1 MAIFTADMVTDPNT
15 GQSISRQEYFNR
27 YGNAGPTI
35 NERTISTNNNF
46 LQKARALYPGLPDS
60 FIQLFVNKWETTGD
74 AQQAISQTRQ
84 DPEYDNIFPGNKTDR
99 GQIRY
104 DEVTYYALQ
113 DSYIGTLAEYGIPKA
128 TSLNILQDRFVN
140 LLENEVSANEF
151 RQRVAAVY
159 QGIQQNIPEVQ
170 TFYADNFGI
179 DLDEQSIFLGALD
192 PTVGEDIVAGKI
204 TTAQIGGEARRA
216 GFTISLEEAERI
228 QQSGLSQ
235 AEARRLFAS
244 AERDLPRLQSL
255 QAQRGIEPGQQIRL
269 KEYTEAAIFQSPEE
283 LQQIQRLEEEQAAE
297 FAPIAGAAR
306 RGARITGIVEE

>member
-1 MAIFTADMVTDPNT
+1 M
-15 GQSISRQEYFNR
+15 E
-27 YGNAGPTI
+27 
-35 NERTISTNNNF
+35 EF
-46 LQKARALYPGLPDS
+46 LNKARALYPGLPDS
-60 FIQLFVNKWETTGD
+60 FINLYAQYWESTGD

-84 DPEYDNIFPGNKTDR
+84 DPQYDNIFPGNKTER

-104 DEVTYYALQ
+104 DEVTYFALE
-113 DSYIGTLAEYGIPKA
+113 DSYIGTLAEYGIPRQ

-140 LLENEVSANEF
+140 LIEGGVSALEF
-151 RQRVAAVY
+151 QQRVAEIY
-159 QGIQQNIPEVQ
+159 RGIQQNIPEVQ

-192 PTVGEDIVAGKI
+192 PTVGEDIVAGRI
-204 TTAQIGGEARRA
+204 TPAQIGGEARRA
-216 GFTISLEEAERI
+216 GFTISLEEAERL
-228 QQSGLSQ
+228 QQTGLSQ

-283 LQQIQRLEEEQAAE
+283 LQQIRRLEEEQAAE
-297 FAPIAGAAR
+297 FTPIAGAAR
-306 RGARITGIVEE
+306 AGRRITGLIEE